1 MKAAN
6 IEHLQ
11 IGSFETTRDVLIV
24 SDPCYKLGTWCMG
37 QVSDAKPGLWNASIG
52 VADMGEWGRRI
63 AYLAAF
69 HHEAPDIKTLK
80 LNEAKFEVGV
90 DSGQAGI
97 FDFDHY
103 QDQSVIP
110 DQSLSEF
117 GDPWYTHCCHQ
128 TLNTEHHAGVIPFGV
143 VASSGFGDGA
153 YICRY
158 YTSQSE
164 HTPITWGVV
173 IDFELVRMSQIM
185 KKLCERQFGR

>member
-1 MKAAN
+1 MRTGK
-6 IEHLQ
+6 IEHIE
-11 IGSFETTRDVLIV
+11 IGAFETTREVLVV

-37 QVSDAKPGLWNASIG
+37 EVFDAKLGLWNAG
-52 VADMGEWGRRI
+52 VGIANMGKWGRRI

-69 HHEAPDIKTLK
+69 HRDCPDIKTLEVH
-80 LNEAKFEVGV
+80 EAKFEVGV

-103 QDQSVIP
+103 QDQTVIP

-117 GDPWYTHCCHQ
+117 GDPWYTCCCHQ
-128 TLNTEHHAGVIPFGV
+128 TLNTEHHAGVIPYGV

-153 YICRY
+153 YTCYY
-158 YTSQSE
+158 YTSQGE

-173 IDFELVRMSQIM
+173 IDFQLARMSQIM
-185 KKLCERQFGR
+185 KKLCKR